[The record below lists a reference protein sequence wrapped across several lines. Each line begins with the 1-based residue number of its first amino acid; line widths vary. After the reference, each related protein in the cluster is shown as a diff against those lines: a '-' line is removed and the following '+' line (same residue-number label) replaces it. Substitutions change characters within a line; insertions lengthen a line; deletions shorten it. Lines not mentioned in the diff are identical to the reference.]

1 MRPVSVGAAAASH
14 TQTHTRRCSRR
25 AGGRGHPGGRGAPG
39 HTGRSH
45 TADTSRDKHLHVQG
59 CWSRDSLCPPQ
70 ASVNRRPVSRD
81 INTSLPPQAQG
92 QRPAS
97 GARGARTHLQGKTR
111 LQPQSLTHLRTAGDH
126 WGAGWRR
133 VQGRVQ
139 SGSEPVCP
147 ARPGAGTDRDGAAL
161 SQVQPPTEARGLPR
175 ALPAL
180 RVHGSRGR

>member
-111 LQPQSLTHLRTAGDH
+111 RQGTTGGRGGGEFKGEFKAAQSQCAQPGRALGQTGTEPPCLRC
-126 WGAGWRR
+126 
-133 VQGRVQ
+133 
-139 SGSEPVCP
+139 SPP
-147 ARPGAGTDRDGAAL
+147 PRPGA
-161 SQVQPPTEARGLPR
+161 SRGL
-175 ALPAL
+175 
-180 RVHGSRGR
+180 SRHSACMAQGAGDGRRGV